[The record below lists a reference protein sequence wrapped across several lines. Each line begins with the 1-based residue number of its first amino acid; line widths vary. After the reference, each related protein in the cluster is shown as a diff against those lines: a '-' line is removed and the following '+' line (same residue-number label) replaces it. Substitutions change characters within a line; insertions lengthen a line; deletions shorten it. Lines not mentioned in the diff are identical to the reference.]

1 MRKVLFLFGQLR
13 DQDIDWLIQVGR
25 VEILK
30 EGQQLIKQ
38 GGDIDRLSILLEGGL
53 RVTVDKIGEVA
64 QLAPGEIVGEMS
76 YVNSLPT
83 SANVLAAM
91 PSKVLSISR
100 SVLTEHLGADL
111 EFASRFYKS
120 IAMFLADRLRSTVQR
135 LGYGKS
141 EANTPGPKDELD
153 EMVLDSVYMAGLRFE
168 RLVNTLAA
176 GAARQ

>member
-25 VEILK
+25 VEVLK

-53 RVTVDKIGEVA
+53 KVTVDKIGEVA

-83 SANVLAAM
+83 SANVLAAT
-91 PSKVLSISR
+91 PAKVLSISR
-100 SVLTEHLGADL
+100 DVLTQHLSVDL

-141 EANTPGPKDELD
+141 EANAPGPKDELD
-153 EMVLDSVYMAGLRFE
+153 TMALDGVYIAGIRFE
-168 RLVNTLAA
+168 RLLNTLAT
-176 GAARQ
+176 AATRR